1 MLKFKISEK
10 NSEQSIQDEFT
21 ILKQISHP
29 FIINIHFAF
38 QDTDYLYLVM
48 DYLEGGD
55 LRYQLYQSSITNHK
69 FNERQLK
76 FFIANILLGLDYLH
90 SNNVIHRDIKPEN
103 LIFTNNGYL
112 KLTDFGIAKFLRSP
126 NKTDTSGTPGYMAPE
141 VLFGKNHSRT
151 VDYFAVGVIMYE
163 MIYGERPYKGS
174 NRKELKQDV
183 LVKEIHIK
191 TKHVNNA
198 NDTKQWRFNV
208 SEDCADFVNKLL
220 KRKQIERLGYNSIN
234 EIFEHKWIK
243 YYPWKDLYMRK
254 LQAPFTPIVNEGSK
268 RLYSKRKESKVY
280 EGDTLERY
288 IMFQTFNN
296 EYVGYYYYY
305 NEFDKF
311 DIMNTPC
318 VKFVNRHED
327 VMGGGVKEGK
337 GNDDGSDSD
346 DGFIGDVDEGMK
358 EIKFDKEGSVGK
370 IKEMDVFMKRK
381 EMFMFTGG
389 EAKALRRK
397 QNKSM
402 DFVLLNGN
410 ENVSDSS
417 GNCSYYKTNLF
428 TVYNGSNKNNN
439 NNNDKYSIQSMSTF
453 STRK

>member
-10 NSEQSIQDEFT
+10 NSEQSIQDEFN

-38 QDTDYLYLVM
+38 QDVNYLYLVM
-48 DYLEGGD
+48 DYLDGGD
-55 LRYQLYQSSITNHK
+55 LRYQLYQTSLTNHK

-76 FFIANILLGLDYLH
+76 FIIANILLSLDYLH

-112 KLTDFGIAKFLRSP
+112 KLTDFGIAKFIKSP

-174 NRKELKQDV
+174 NRKELKQDI

-191 TKHVNNA
+191 TKHTHSNN
-198 NDTKQWRFNV
+198 KQWRFSI

-220 KRKQIERLGYNSIN
+220 KRKQIERLGYNDIN
-234 EIFEHKWIK
+234 EVFEHKWIK

-254 LQAPFTPIVNEGSK
+254 LQAPFMPIVNEGSR
-268 RLYSKRKESKVY
+268 RLYAKRKESKVY

-296 EYVGYYYYY
+296 EYVGYYYYW
-305 NEFDKF
+305 NEYDKF
-311 DIMNTPC
+311 DVMNTPC

-327 VMGGGVKEGK
+327 VMGGK
-337 GNDDGSDSD
+337 GDDDDSDD

-358 EIKFDKEGSVGK
+358 EIRFDKEGSVGK

-381 EMFMFTGG
+381 EMFMVMSGDNG
-389 EAKALRRK
+389 KIMKRR
-397 QNKSM
+397 QNKSV
-402 DFVLLNGN
+402 DFALLNNGN
-410 ENVSDSS
+410 NVSESNVS
-417 GNCSYYKTNLF
+417 CSYYKTNLF
-428 TVYNGSNKNNN
+428 TVYNASNINNNNN